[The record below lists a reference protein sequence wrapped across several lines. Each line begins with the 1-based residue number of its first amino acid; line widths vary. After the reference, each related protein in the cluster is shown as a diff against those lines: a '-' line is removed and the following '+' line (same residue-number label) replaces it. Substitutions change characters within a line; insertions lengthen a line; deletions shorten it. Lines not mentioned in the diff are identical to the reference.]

1 MGMSMNLSLEC
12 RPVTE
17 AETESYFDP
26 KQRPVDLTH
35 LSRYT
40 MGNSAVEAEVLDL
53 FRRQTRLYFDKL
65 SRAGGDDE
73 WRTAVRVLKASAR
86 SVGAWQLLRAA
97 EAAERLSSDALVAR
111 REETLRVLAAQIEEA
126 TQFIDSIL

>member
-1 MGMSMNLSLEC
+1 MNLSLEC

-65 SRAGGDDE
+65 SRAGSDDE
-73 WRTAVRVLKASAR
+73 WRAAVRVLKASAR

-97 EAAERLSSDALVAR
+97 EAAELLSSHALVLEREDALR
-111 REETLRVLAAQIEEA
+111 SLAEQIEA
-126 TQFIDSIL
+126 ANLFIDAIL

>member
-1 MGMSMNLSLEC
+1 MIMNLSLEC

-65 SRAGGDDE
+65 SRAGGEEE
-73 WRTAVRVLKASAR
+73 WRTTVRVLKASAR

-97 EAAERLSSDALVAR
+97 EAAELLSSHALVLEREDALR
-111 REETLRVLAAQIEEA
+111 SLAEQIEA
-126 TQFIDSIL
+126 ANLFIDAIL

>member
-1 MGMSMNLSLEC
+1 MIMNLSLEC

-53 FRRQTRLYFDKL
+53 FRRQTRLYFDRL
-65 SRAGGDDE
+65 SRAGSEDE
-73 WRTAVRVLKASAR
+73 WRAAVRVLKASAR
-86 SVGAWQLLRAA
+86 SVGAWQLLRAS
-97 EAAERLSSDALVAR
+97 EAAELLSSHALVLEREDALR
-111 REETLRVLAAQIEEA
+111 SLAEQIEA
-126 TQFIDSIL
+126 ANLFIDAIL

>member
-1 MGMSMNLSLEC
+1 MIMNLSLEC

-65 SRAGGDDE
+65 SRAGGEDE
-73 WRTAVRVLKASAR
+73 WRATVRVLKASAR

-97 EAAERLSSDALVAR
+97 EAAELLSSHALVLEREDALR
-111 REETLRVLAAQIEEA
+111 GLAEQIEA
-126 TQFIDSIL
+126 ANLFIDAIL

>member
-1 MGMSMNLSLEC
+1 MNLSLEC

-65 SRAGGDDE
+65 SRAGGEDE
-73 WRTAVRVLKASAR
+73 WRATVRVLKASAR

-97 EAAERLSSDALVAR
+97 EAAELLSSHALVLEREDALR
-111 REETLRVLAAQIEEA
+111 GLAEQIEA
-126 TQFIDSIL
+126 ANLFIDAIL